1 MTVLMECENIS
12 KEYGERIILDKIN
25 FKVSLGERLGIVGD
39 NGAGKTTL
47 ANILSGRIEADDG
60 KVVWYK
66 QGVTIGYMKQA
77 TEYEELKD
85 TLSGGERTR
94 KLLTEVLYGKYNFI
108 ILDEPTN
115 HLDYAGVEWL
125 IKEISKYK
133 GTILI
138 ISHDRYFLDQTV
150 NRVVEIE
157 NKRITNYN
165 GNYSWYR
172 QIKRK
177 EYEDSLNL
185 YIQQE
190 KVKERI
196 TGQITELKQWSSKA
210 HREAAR
216 KAVESGN
223 KKGGKQ
229 FNRAKAKRMD
239 ARIKSQIKRLEK
251 IEVEGV
257 EKPKEEAEIVF
268 KINKAAKI
276 GAVVVQV
283 EDISKSF
290 GKKVL
295 FNKSSFYIRH
305 SEKIGIYGPN
315 GCGKSTLIK
324 AMLGLNDVEG
334 ELKINKSRKIGYIS
348 QDVIDL
354 NDEATVLELFSVD
367 NREQLGELRTELF
380 LMGFAS
386 ESLNKKIAVLSLGE
400 RMKLKLLLMIREK
413 CDILILDEPT
423 NHIDLHVREQLE
435 EALAKYNGTIILV
448 THDRYMLEKICN
460 KLLIFENK
468 SIKRCEYG
476 FAEYLD
482 KKKEQAEN
490 NANKKLAEEKIILDN
505 KLAYII
511 GQLST
516 LNKESQ
522 EYKKLAEEYTEILK
536 LKRIYS

>member
-1 MTVLMECENIS
+1 MAI
-12 KEYGERIILDKIN
+12 R
-25 FKVSLGERLGIVGD
+25 
-39 NGAGKTTL
+39 
-47 ANILSGRIEADDG
+47 
-60 KVVWYK
+60 
-66 QGVTIGYMKQA
+66 
-77 TEYEELKD
+77 
-85 TLSGGERTR
+85 
-94 KLLTEVLYGKYNFI
+94 
-108 ILDEPTN
+108 
-115 HLDYAGVEWL
+115 
-125 IKEISKYK
+125 KYK

-172 QIKRK
+172 Q
-177 EYEDSLNL
+177 
-185 YIQQE
+185 
-190 KVKERI
+190 
-196 TGQITELKQWSSKA
+196 
-210 HREAAR
+210 
-216 KAVESGN
+216 
-223 KKGGKQ
+223 
-229 FNRAKAKRMD
+229 M
-239 ARIKSQIKRLEK
+239 KRL
-251 IEVEGV
+251 
-257 EKPKEEAEIVF
+257 
-268 KINKAAKI
+268 
-276 GAVVVQV
+276 
-283 EDISKSF
+283 
-290 GKKVL
+290 
-295 FNKSSFYIRH
+295 
-305 SEKIGIYGPN
+305 EKIGIYGPN

-334 ELKINKSRKIGYIS
+334 ELKINKNRKIGYIS

-367 NREQLGELRTELF
+367 NRDQLGELRTELF

-460 KLLIFENK
+460 KLLVFENK

-476 FAEYLD
+476 FAEYLN

-522 EYKKLAEEYTEILK
+522 EYKKFAEEYTEILK

>member
-12 KEYGERIILDKIN
+12 KEYGKRIILDKIN

-108 ILDEPTN
+108 
-115 HLDYAGVEWL
+115 
-125 IKEISKYK
+125 
-133 GTILI
+133 
-138 ISHDRYFLDQTV
+138 
-150 NRVVEIE
+150 
-157 NKRITNYN
+157 
-165 GNYSWYR
+165 
-172 QIKRK
+172 
-177 EYEDSLNL
+177 
-185 YIQQE
+185 
-190 KVKERI
+190 
-196 TGQITELKQWSSKA
+196 
-210 HREAAR
+210 
-216 KAVESGN
+216 
-223 KKGGKQ
+223 
-229 FNRAKAKRMD
+229 
-239 ARIKSQIKRLEK
+239 
-251 IEVEGV
+251 
-257 EKPKEEAEIVF
+257 
-268 KINKAAKI
+268 
-276 GAVVVQV
+276 
-283 EDISKSF
+283 
-290 GKKVL
+290 
-295 FNKSSFYIRH
+295 
-305 SEKIGIYGPN
+305 
-315 GCGKSTLIK
+315 
-324 AMLGLNDVEG
+324 
-334 ELKINKSRKIGYIS
+334 
-348 QDVIDL
+348 
-354 NDEATVLELFSVD
+354 
-367 NREQLGELRTELF
+367 
-380 LMGFAS
+380 
-386 ESLNKKIAVLSLGE
+386 
-400 RMKLKLLLMIREK
+400 
-413 CDILILDEPT
+413 ILDEPT